1 MSTDDILAKMTPQE
15 RLVYGKLKSRVWRLN
30 NLYWVED
37 KNGRKVKF
45 RMNKHQRKLLSNLW
59 WLNMVL
65 KVRQIGISTFTGILQ
80 LDHAL
85 FKKNQTCGIIDRTQ
99 EDAKKKLAKVKF
111 AYDHLDD
118 KEDPQTAPL
127 GALIKQAVQFVTANK
142 TELEFTNGSKIWAS
156 TSLRGAA
163 VNFLHVSELGYIASK
178 TPEKA
183 KEIAA
188 GSFNT
193 VHPGNIIIV
202 ESTHEGGRYGLNY
215 ELVRIAQKASGIPLD
230 QLTSMD
236 WRFHFFGWYE
246 ETSYVLPLPP
256 SRTLAITKEQKDYFA
271 ELEKQCQIAL
281 TKEQKHWYVKKAATP
296 KVDMARQYPGTAEE
310 ALQAITPGAIYGP
323 QIIALRSGGRI
334 REFVVDGQA
343 PLFTAWDIGI
353 SDYTCIWL
361 MQQVGLDFLVHD
373 FITYHGEMPAHYV
386 AKIIEWERFYG
397 LPIGRHYLPHDGD
410 HKLKIAGN
418 KSWRDMLK
426 AAGLVGMVT
435 VPRTPDVFVGIQH
448 ARVLLPRCYFHSIKC
463 EKDIETPTGRILPSG
478 LACLSGYHSQIEAV
492 GGKINEVPVHD
503 ESSHGADAFRTFAE
517 AHQRGLLDSA
527 SSGLGLK
534 PRTPLRVSTG
544 PRGPAVASHLRPR
557 GVVVRR

>member
-1 MSTDDILAKMTPQE
+1 MSLDQILARMKPEE
-15 RLVYGKLKSRVWRLN
+15 RALYAQLKSRVWRLN

-37 KNGRKVKF
+37 KNGKKVKF
-45 RMNKHQRKLLSNLW
+45 RLNKHQRKLLKNLW

-65 KVRQIGISTFTGILQ
+65 KVRQIGVSTFVGILQ

-85 FKKNQTCGIIDRTQ
+85 FKKNQTCGVIDRTK
-99 EDAKKKLAKVKF
+99 EDAKKKLAKIKF

-118 KEDPQTAPL
+118 KEDPQTAGL
-127 GALIKQAVQFVTANK
+127 GSLIKQAIQLRTENK
-142 TELEFTNGSKIWAS
+142 TELEFTNGSKIWAG
-156 TSLRGAA
+156 TSLRGGT

-193 VHPGNIIIV
+193 VHAGNIIIV

-236 WRFHFFGWYE
+236 WRFHFFGWHE
-246 ETSYVLPLPP
+246 EPSYVLPLPP
-256 SRTLAITKEQKDYFA
+256 SGVLHVSKEQQAYFI

-281 TKEQKHWYVKKAATP
+281 SKEQKHWYVKKAATP
-296 KVDMARQYPGTAEE
+296 KVDMARQYPGTSEE

-323 QIIALRSGGRI
+323 QMIALRSAGRI
-334 REFVVDGQA
+334 REFQIDRQA
-343 PLFTAWDIGI
+343 PLFTMWDIGI

-361 MQQVGLDFLVHD
+361 GQAVGLDFLFHD

-397 LPIGRHYLPHDGD
+397 LPISRHYLPHDAD
-410 HKLKIAGN
+410 HKLKIVGN
-418 KSWRDMLK
+418 RSWRDMLK

-435 VPRTPDVFVGIQH
+435 VPRTPDLFVGIQH
-448 ARVLLPRCYFHSIKC
+448 ARVLLPRCYFHSVKC
-463 EKDIETPTGRILPSG
+463 EKDIELPSGRILPSG

-534 PRTPLRVSTG
+534 PRVPLRVSTG
-544 PRGPAVASHLRPR
+544 PRGPIVNPYNQRQ